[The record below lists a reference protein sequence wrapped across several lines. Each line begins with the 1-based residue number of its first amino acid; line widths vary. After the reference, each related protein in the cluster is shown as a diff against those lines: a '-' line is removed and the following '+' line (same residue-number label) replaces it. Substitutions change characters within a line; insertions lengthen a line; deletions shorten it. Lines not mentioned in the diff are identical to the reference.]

1 MSAGLPLERGHM
13 GLLERELYLDALD
26 SVFPRVLSAVG
37 DIALVSGAAGIGKT
51 SLTQR
56 TAEIGR
62 RLFVPNRTV
71 EHHREAA

>member
-1 MSAGLPLERGHM
+1 M

-26 SVFPRVLSAVG
+26 SVFPRVFSAVG

-56 TAEIGR
+56 TAEIAR
-62 RLFVPNRTV
+62 PLFVSNTTV
-71 EHHREAA
+71 DHHREAA